1 MNLPLP
7 LCVGEAILS
16 KVFSLIAT
24 WKTRTILRAEV
35 YSFCRAL
42 QRRWQACRHVC
53 FHEVIQRCS
62 QCWSSPSSAGAVG
75 GSVLPSL
82 CDPIWQVAIPQES
95 EQGEK
100 KHTLPLEN
108 CADIFPQHGNTSFT
122 QKFNFHNGKQKF
134 NFRSTKTSL
143 FMTQNTHFRRTQRGR
158 RGHNTTLTNTSWK
171 TYHTHNNDTCIF
183 YEVP

>member
-24 WKTRTILRAEV
+24 WKTRTMLRAEV

-53 FHEVIQRCS
+53 FHEEMLPVLKFAIFCRSCGWVGTS
-62 QCWSSPSSAGAVG
+62 ISLRPNLTSCYSTRVRAGG
-75 GSVLPSL
+75 
-82 CDPIWQVAIPQES
+82 
-95 EQGEK
+95 K